1 MIYVDVSAAV
11 HSRAG
16 LGRYCER
23 TALNVA
29 KKLPDRTSL
38 FFNQGADGKLPAS
51 LSHLPRRHV
60 KAGYK
65 PWRMAVLLAHHARL
79 GFNRLI
85 PDAELFHSTEHL
97 LFPTRSVPTVL
108 TIHDLIFKL
117 FPEHHKR
124 LNYWF
129 LNWAVPIFADRASHI
144 IAVSEASK
152 RDVVREY
159 SIDPNKITVVLEAAD
174 SNFQPP
180 TQAQIDT
187 VRQKYNLPDE
197 FLLHLSTI
205 EPRKNLSRLVDALKI
220 VRRVRP
226 NLQLRLIGS
235 KGWLYHD
242 FFAKLERENLTNI
255 VQPLGW
261 IPDEDLPAVIAAAS
275 LAVQPSLYEGFGLP
289 ILEHMGCGQV
299 VAASNAASHP
309 EVGGEA
315 AAYFDPKNVGEMAAV
330 IGRILQSPDEYR
342 HRRQLGFEQAAK
354 FSWQRNARETI
365 AIYDRLLAGQ

>member
-1 MIYVDVSAAV
+1 MIYIDISAAV

-23 TALNVA
+23 VALHVTRQ
-29 KKLPDRTSL
+29 LPQNTTL
-38 FFNQGADGKLPAS
+38 FFNQGSGGQIPAS
-51 LSHLPRRHV
+51 LIDIPYMRV

-65 PWRMAVLLAHHARL
+65 PWRMAVLMAHHARV
-79 GFNRLI
+79 GFNRII
-85 PDAELFHSTEHL
+85 PDATLFHSTEHL
-97 LFPTRSVPTVL
+97 LFPLRDVPTVL

-124 LNYWF
+124 LNYWY
-129 LNWAVPIFADRASHI
+129 LNWAVPIFAERASHL

-159 SIDPNKITVVLEAAD
+159 GIDPSKITVIYEAAD
-174 SNFQPP
+174 TNFRPP
-180 TQAQIDT
+180 SQAEIDG

-205 EPRKNLSRLVDALKI
+205 EPRKNLTRLVDALKI
-220 VRRVRP
+220 VRRNRP
-226 NLQLRLIGS
+226 NLQFRLVGS
-235 KGWLYHD
+235 KGWLYDD
-242 FFAKLERENLTNI
+242 FFAKLERENLTEI

-261 IPDEDLPAVIAAAS
+261 VPDEDLPAVIAAAS

-289 ILEHMGCGQV
+289 ILEHMGTGQV

-315 AAYFDPKNVGEMAAV
+315 AAYFDPNNVEEMAAV
-330 IGRILQSPDEYR
+330 IGRILNAPDEYQ
-342 HRRQLGFEQAAK
+342 HRRELGLQQAAR
-354 FSWQRNARETI
+354 FNWQHAARQTI
-365 AIYDRLLAGQ
+365 AVYDQLLTRK